1 MAGMGCYVCMYV
13 CVCVCG
19 RACVRTCV
27 RAYVRTYVRT
37 YVCMKKKEEEIC
49 LFNIVCS
56 YTNSAMLITYTCRET
71 PNGWNLISRLQGA
84 T

>member
-1 MAGMGCYVCMYV
+1 MYVCMH
-13 CVCVCG
+13 
-19 RACVRTCV
+19 ACMHACMY
-27 RAYVRTYVRT
+27 ACMH
-37 YVCMKKKEEEIC
+37 VCMYACMHVCMYACMHEEEEEEIC

>member
-1 MAGMGCYVCMYV
+1 MMMMNMFVHIAEN
-13 CVCVCG
+13 
-19 RACVRTCV
+19 RAKFRNWC
-27 RAYVRTYVRT
+27 
-37 YVCMKKKEEEIC
+37 EEEEEEELC

>member
-1 MAGMGCYVCMYV
+1 MYVCMYV
-13 CVCVCG
+13 CMS
-19 RACVRTCV
+19 TCM
-27 RAYVRTYVRT
+27 Y
-37 YVCMKKKEEEIC
+37 EEEEEMC

>member
-1 MAGMGCYVCMYV
+1 MCM
-13 CVCVCG
+13 CVCEE
-19 RACVRTCV
+19 
-27 RAYVRTYVRT
+27 
-37 YVCMKKKEEEIC
+37 EEEIC

>member
-1 MAGMGCYVCMYV
+1 MHECMYVSMFVCMHVCMYACMHVCMYV
-13 CVCVCG
+13 CM
-19 RACVRTCV
+19 
-27 RAYVRTYVRT
+27 YMY
-37 YVCMKKKEEEIC
+37 EEEIC

>member
-1 MAGMGCYVCMYV
+1 MCACSV
-13 CVCVCG
+13 CVCVFG
-19 RACVRTCV
+19 VCVCEEEE
-27 RAYVRTYVRT
+27 
-37 YVCMKKKEEEIC
+37 EEEIC

-71 PNGWNLISRLQGA
+71 PNGWNLIISRLQGA

>member
-1 MAGMGCYVCMYV
+1 MCVCVYVCM
-13 CVCVCG
+13 CEEEE
-19 RACVRTCV
+19 
-27 RAYVRTYVRT
+27 
-37 YVCMKKKEEEIC
+37 EEEIC

-84 T
+84 TYKCLLFRRYRCEYTDTHININESLQ